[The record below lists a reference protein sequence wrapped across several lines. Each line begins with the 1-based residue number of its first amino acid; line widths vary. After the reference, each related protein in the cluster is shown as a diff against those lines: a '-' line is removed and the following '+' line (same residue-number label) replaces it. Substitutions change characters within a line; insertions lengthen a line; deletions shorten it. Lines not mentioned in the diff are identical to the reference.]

1 MYMLR
6 LLERWE
12 KKSIPAVL
20 AKGRSDAAYAIAMGL
35 CEHLNVSL
43 YRARTC
49 FFLSGHQIFVKY
61 IRCTEIFRTFVFGNH
76 SDYR

>member
-1 MYMLR
+1 M
-6 LLERWE
+6 
-12 KKSIPAVL
+12 PAVL

-49 FFLSGHQIFVKY
+49 FFVWTSNLCEIHQM
-61 IRCTEIFRTFVFGNH
+61 
-76 SDYR
+76 YRNISYLCLW